1 MAMKV
6 EGLHHVSSITKDI
19 GQNLQFYRNV
29 LGLRLVKKT
38 VNQDDPSMYHLF
50 YADAKGTPGTDLT
63 FFPMPYAGTTR
74 RGVPDIAPLTLTAR
88 DEASLEYWK
97 ERLPSPKEG
106 LFIGRRALFFADPD
120 GLPLVLVAAPDGG
133 ESHPWE
139 KSPVPVDHQVRG
151 LGAPLLQVREGR
163 KTRQVLEEVLGL
175 HPQGLGHI
183 EGPEGPLTVEVF
195 SPADARRWGV
205 LLLELPHA
213 PRRMLGRG
221 GVHHLAF
228 AIRDEEYEG
237 WVDRLTAFGL
247 SHSGPVDR
255 FWFRSIY
262 FREPGGLLFELAT
275 LGPGFTRDEPEDEL
289 GERLVLPPFL
299 ESRREAIEKALPP
312 FTAGR

>member
-1 MAMKV
+1 MEV
-6 EGLHHVSSITKDI
+6 QGLHHVSSITKDI
-19 GQNLQFYRNV
+19 GQNLQFYRDV

-63 FFPMPYAGTTR
+63 FFPMPYAGATR
-74 RGVPDIAPLTLTAR
+74 RGVPDIAPLSLTVR

-106 LFIGRRALFFADPD
+106 LFMDRRALFFTDPD

-151 LGAPLLQVREGR
+151 LGAPLLQVREAR

-175 HPQGLGHI
+175 HRQGLGRI
-183 EGPEGPLTVEVF
+183 EGPEGAFSVEVF
-195 SPADARRWGV
+195 SPADARQWGV

-213 PRRMLGRG
+213 PRLMLGRG

-228 AIRDEEYEG
+228 AIRDEEYDG
-237 WVDRLTAFGL
+237 WVERLTAFGL

-275 LGPGFTRDEPEDEL
+275 LGPGFTRDEAEDEL

-299 ESRREAIEKALPP
+299 ENRREAIEKALPP
-312 FTAGR
+312 FPAGR